1 MQYIDL
7 KDFKTPGA
15 DAQGIYYLREIHEA
29 DVLVEAIKAKKGGSA
44 VVVGGGYIGL
54 ELAACLTINDIKV
67 TMVFPEPFCSEHS
80 LLPSSSPFYFPNCMV
95 LALFLQCVWLSL
107 AVPRLFTSEIA
118 AFYEGYY
125 EGKGVTIIKGTLAAA
140 FEKDEHGHV
149 GFCCCLLNSS
159 GSFS

>member
-80 LLPSSSPFYFPNCMV
+80 LLPSFPIV
-95 LALFLQCVWLSL
+95 YLFSQSYGSGFV
-107 AVPRLFTSEIA
+107 FTMCWV
-118 AFYEGYY
+118 
-125 EGKGVTIIKGTLAAA
+125 VTCSAPSIHIR
-140 FEKDEHGHV
+140 D
-149 GFCCCLLNSS
+149 C
-159 GSFS
+159 SFL

>member
-15 DAQGIYYLREIHEA
+15 DAQGIYYLREMHEA

-80 LLPSSSPFYFPNCMV
+80 LLPSFPPSLHFIFPIVWFWLCFYNVFGCH
-95 LALFLQCVWLSL
+95 LQCPVYSHQ
-107 AVPRLFTSEIA
+107 RLQLFMKATM
-118 AFYEGYY
+118 
-125 EGKGVTIIKGTLAAA
+125 KGRELPSSR
-140 FEKDEHGHV
+140 GHLQ
-149 GFCCCLLNSS
+149 LLLRKMNMDMWVSVVAC
-159 GSFS
+159 